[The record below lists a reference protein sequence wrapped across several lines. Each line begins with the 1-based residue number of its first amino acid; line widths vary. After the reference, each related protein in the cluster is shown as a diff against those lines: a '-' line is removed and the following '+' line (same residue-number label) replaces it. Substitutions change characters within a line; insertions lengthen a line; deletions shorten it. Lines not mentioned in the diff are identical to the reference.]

1 MKCGGKGEWSGQ
13 PLHDSVAIFIVS
25 AAPWCRRKSAGF
37 AAAGDRLLQPASSR
51 WRASPPGRR
60 TLHSRSQ
67 PSCPVRD
74 WIRASRGHEQC
85 TLKQQQ
91 WADKALPAH
100 PLRTGCDRAATI
112 LRVHT
117 SDPPAAAVARL
128 VSNLKFDRAT
138 HRIGQNLK
146 SCSDDRI
153 QWLYHYKY
161 SAAARAERLYRRFRH
176 RCCRRNRRLLWLRR
190 RIWRP
195 VFPGVCR
202 QRRSCHTVQSA
213 DVEQHSQHRH
223 YRQRRNFRTTS
234 APSSAANLLTAS
246 NHL

>member
-1 MKCGGKGEWSGQ
+1 MKCGGKGEWSEH

-37 AAAGDRLLQPASSR
+37 AAAGDRLLHRHLLGGVHRRPVGEHTI
-51 WRASPPGRR
+51 PGR
-60 TLHSRSQ
+60 SR
-67 PSCPVRD
+67 
-74 WIRASRGHEQC
+74 RARSGIGSAHRGHGQC
-85 TLKQQQ
+85 TLKRQQ
-91 WADKALPAH
+91 WADKALPVH
-100 PLRTGCDRAATI
+100 PLRTECDRAATI

-128 VSNLKFDRAT
+128 VSNLKFDRAA
-138 HRIGQNLK
+138 HRIGQNSK

-153 QWLYHYKY
+153 QWLYHHKY

-176 RCCRRNRRLLWLRR
+176 RCCRRSRRLLWLRR
-190 RIWRP
+190 RIRRP
-195 VFPGVCR
+195 VFSGFCR
-202 QRRSCHTVQSA
+202 QRRSCLTVQSA

-223 YRQRRNFRTTS
+223 YRQRRNFRTAS
-234 APSSAANLLTAS
+234 APSSAANLFTAS